1 MNHDKINKFFK
12 YILLI
17 SFITFSALYISQ
29 AVGYFDYKNSKKV
42 SLTNQQIKKFEKDV
56 KNGKNVDIKKYIDEN
71 TNNYQNKLSKVGVSI
86 SSTTEKIIQKIINET
101 FKVLSKLVGE

>member
-1 MNHDKINKFFK
+1 MNHEKTNKFFK

-17 SFITFSALYISQ
+17 SFIIFSALYISQ
-29 AVGYFDYKNSKKV
+29 AVGYFDYKNRKKV

-56 KNGKNVDIKKYIDEN
+56 KNGKNIDIKKYIDEN
-71 TNNYQNKLSKVGVSI
+71 TNNYQNKLSKAGLSI
-86 SSTTEKIIQKIINET
+86 STTIEKIIQKIINET